1 MKRENAV
8 LENHVIAFVD
18 VHHYSIVATALGSE
32 QWRFLQEMYETLG
45 EIIVAHSGEII
56 KYVGDGILSI
66 FPDGAENDAVQC
78 ALTLRKAF
86 CDLAGRK
93 ALPPDT
99 ELEVGLHSGQVAI
112 GMFGHASLLQ
122 KDIMGDAVMWA
133 MTIGH
138 HRGVAITE
146 PVYARIKAD
155 YETRK
160 LTEFKVKW
168 QAEPSQ
174 IWEVVEPS

>member
-1 MKRENAV
+1 MKRKNIV
-8 LENHVIAFVD
+8 LENHVIVFMD
-18 VHHYSIVATALGSE
+18 VHNYSIVATALASE
-32 QWRFLQEMYETLG
+32 HWRFLQEIYETLG
-45 EIIVAHSGEII
+45 EIIVAHGGEII
-56 KYVGDGILSI
+56 RYVGDGILSI
-66 FPDGAENDAVQC
+66 FPDGAENHAVQC

-86 CDLAGRK
+86 CDLARRK
-93 ALPPDT
+93 TLPSDT
-99 ELEVGLHSGQVAI
+99 ELEIGIHSGQVAI

-146 PVYARIKAD
+146 QVYARIKAD

-160 LTEFKVKW
+160 LPEFRVKW

-174 IWEVVEPS
+174 IWEVVESS